1 MRLHTSA
8 YLVVLALLGGAAAP
22 VVGQSLAEIA
32 RREEERRKA
41 AAKDPK
47 LAKPKVYT
55 NDDVGN
61 VPAPLAPASVA
72 EDGAKPAAAAVKPAD
87 GTAPAEASPATA
99 ADAAAAPAAPGSVK
113 DQAYW
118 SGRAT
123 EMRARLDR
131 DRTYVDAL
139 QSRINALT
147 TDFVNT
153 DDPAR
158 RGQIEA
164 DRRRALD
171 ELDRLKKS
179 IEDQQKAI
187 AGFEEEA
194 RREGVSAGW
203 LR

>member
-1 MRLHTSA
+1 MRLHISA
-8 YLVVLALLGGAAAP
+8 YFVVLALIGGAAAP
-22 VVGQSLAEIA
+22 LYAQSLAEIA

-47 LAKPKVYT
+47 GAKPKVYT
-55 NDDVGN
+55 NNDVGN
-61 VPAPLAPASVA
+61 VPAPLQPNADAQ
-72 EDGAKPAAAAVKPAD
+72 DGAKPEDAKPAD
-87 GTAPAEASPATA
+87 GTTPAAA
-99 ADAAAAPAAPGSVK
+99 ADGAAAATPAAAAPATAAK
-113 DQAYW
+113 DQAFW
-118 SGRAT
+118 SGRAN
-123 EMRARLDR
+123 EMRTRLDR

-158 RGQIEA
+158 RSQIEA

-187 AGFEEEA
+187 AAFEEEA
-194 RREGVSAGW
+194 RRAGVPAGW